1 MKLRCAVLDDFQ
13 GVATTLADWSAV
25 GMAFGMEVVAWSQ
38 NLTEERAQEVGC
50 RYFVTKTK
58 CA

>member
-13 GVATTLADWSAV
+13 GVATTLADW
-25 GMAFGMEVVAWSQ
+25 MAFGMEVVAWSQ